1 MYLCTIR
8 CGDREGSQRYQPR
21 KESGKFHK
29 KNHSKRPH
37 SQQEN
42 VATVPMSLKAFF
54 PVTEGFSK
62 TTVGGVGWEW
72 EGWEKNA
79 VLVWA
84 GGVNPIS
91 AAGTGLCQN
100 DAENSLVFW
109 LLLSFAHP
117 KSRIFL
123 FCQWGGA
130 KTGWGSRA
138 GTVTL
143 EREIPLHKTNVQCM
157 NWAAPWVGHS
167 GFRDRVWHLSEWWA
181 IVCSPS
187 YY

>member
-8 CGDREGSQRYQPR
+8 CGDGGKSEIPTKKREWKP
-21 KESGKFHK
+21 KFHK

-54 PVTEGFSK
+54 PVPEGFRK

-72 EGWEKNA
+72 EGWEKNS

-91 AAGTGLCQN
+91 AAGTGLC
-100 DAENSLVFW
+100 L
-109 LLLSFAHP
+109 
-117 KSRIFL
+117 
-123 FCQWGGA
+123 
-130 KTGWGSRA
+130 GS
-138 GTVTL
+138 V
-143 EREIPLHKTNVQCM
+143 
-157 NWAAPWVGHS
+157 
-167 GFRDRVWHLSEWWA
+167 SE
-181 IVCSPS
+181 
-187 YY
+187 